1 MLTGGIWMTIFLVN
15 LFLVIAF
22 VYLIS
27 RQQNEEIIYD
37 EDFFLQ
43 NPSALEEYQQMP
55 IDFQQAFFR
64 KHKEW
69 IKEKYMRGESYV
81 LAFCPNKEVR
91 RAWLTEFVNQKN
103 VKNTPTPSS

>member
-1 MLTGGIWMTIFLVN
+1 MKRTGRDLDDNFSGQPVSGDR
-15 LFLVIAF
+15 VR
-22 VYLIS
+22 VPDQ

-64 KHKEW
+64 KHKDW
-69 IKEKYMRGESYV
+69 IK
-81 LAFCPNKEVR
+81 
-91 RAWLTEFVNQKN
+91 
-103 VKNTPTPSS
+103 KNTCAAKATCSLFAPTRK